1 MELIQFPALNC
12 YHACIVTLAQ
22 HFGLPCTRAF
32 SRLWAESSLRYD
44 PICGVFLTR
53 RLPRALESMGM
64 ALGTPCV
71 TPEARAAAWQSMPPD
86 AFALA
91 GMDAFR
97 IPWTPLFGLQ
107 HGPHYFIVR
116 KTGAEQAL
124 CFDPTYGLSGQMLP
138 AEALRAGLCADR
150 RPLSRRHPSKAARA
164 APHTGGGGS
173 RTPPRAAARL
183 SGTRIPLAC
192 GGGDALF
199 PRKICRRAADRPR
212 PVPPLSRGGRRLGAG
227 APFRL

>member
-97 IPWTPLFGLQ
+97 IP
-107 HGPHYFIVR
+107 
-116 KTGAEQAL
+116 
-124 CFDPTYGLSGQMLP
+124 
-138 AEALRAGLCADR
+138 
-150 RPLSRRHPSKAARA
+150 
-164 APHTGGGGS
+164 
-173 RTPPRAAARL
+173 
-183 SGTRIPLAC
+183 
-192 GGGDALF
+192 
-199 PRKICRRAADRPR
+199 
-212 PVPPLSRGGRRLGAG
+212 
-227 APFRL
+227 

>member
-86 AFALA
+86 TFALA

-124 CFDPTYGLSGQMLP
+124 CFDPTYGLSGQTLP
-138 AEALRAGLCADR
+138 AEALRAGYALIAVR
-150 RPLSRRHPSKAARA
+150 FHGGIPAKPPEPLRTQAAEVLERHPCLLY
-164 APHTGGGGS
+164 TS
-173 RTPPRAAARL
+173 R
-183 SGTRIPLAC
+183 C
-192 GGGDALF
+192 
-199 PRKICRRAADRPR
+199 
-212 PVPPLSRGGRRLGAG
+212 V
-227 APFRL
+227 

>member
-71 TPEARAAAWQSMPPD
+71 TPEARAAAWQSMPPG

-124 CFDPTYGLSGQMLP
+124 CFDPTYGLSGQTLP
-138 AEALRAGLCADR
+138 AEALRAGYALIAVR
-150 RPLSRRHPSKAARA
+150 FHGGIQIGRA
-164 APHTGGGGS
+164 H
-173 RTPPRAAARL
+173 
-183 SGTRIPLAC
+183 
-192 GGGDALF
+192 
-199 PRKICRRAADRPR
+199 
-212 PVPPLSRGGRRLGAG
+212 V
-227 APFRL
+227 

>member
-53 RLPRALESMGM
+53 RLP
-64 ALGTPCV
+64 
-71 TPEARAAAWQSMPPD
+71 RAAAWQSMPPD

-138 AEALRAGLCADR
+138 AEALRAGYALIAVR
-150 RPLSRRHPSKAARA
+150 FHGGIPAKPPEPLRTQAAEVLERHP
-164 APHTGGGGS
+164 
-173 RTPPRAAARL
+173 
-183 SGTRIPLAC
+183 
-192 GGGDALF
+192 D
-199 PRKICRRAADRPR
+199 RKS
-212 PVPPLSRGGRRLGAG
+212 VV
-227 APFRL
+227 